1 MPFLGPPIEKT
12 PRALIFDIG
21 RVIIGV
27 DMTRS
32 IGALG
37 KQQGLS
43 HLKVLRAMEEDA
55 HWPDWQQGRMAP
67 RDWHAHLCKKFNFS
81 YTLDEFRAIW
91 NSVLDPEPI
100 LPDLL
105 FERLAA
111 KCRLALL
118 SNTDPIH
125 VAHIEASYPFVRHF
139 HARVYLAAPA
149 QAVPSPVI
157 YHHALREV
165 AALPGRWAGCSSTTF
180 TKMSSPRPASAST
193 PSTSHRPTTYLPN
206 SSPGPLEIL
215 NKTRKAI
222 GDLSPCIWPEIR

>member
-1 MPFLGPPIEKT
+1 VPFLGPPIEKT

-139 HARVYLAAPA
+139 HARVYSCRVGASK
-149 QAVPSPVI
+149 PSPVI

-165 AALPGRWAGCSSTTF
+165 AALPDEAMFIDDIHENVEAAASLGINAYHF
-180 TKMSSPRPASAST
+180 TSAAELLAEFV
-193 PSTSHRPTTYLPN
+193 RLGLWN
-206 SSPGPLEIL
+206 
-215 NKTRKAI
+215 
-222 GDLSPCIWPEIR
+222 C

>member
-12 PRALIFDIG
+12 PRAVIFDIG
-21 RVIIGV
+21 RVIVGV

-32 IGALG
+32 IAALG
-37 KQQGLS
+37 KHQGLS
-43 HLKVLRAMEEDA
+43 HMKVLRAMEADA

-67 RDWHAHLCKKFNFS
+67 RDWHAHLCKKFNFPYS
-81 YTLDEFRAIW
+81 LEEFRAIW

-139 HARVYLAAPA
+139 HARVYSCR
-149 QAVPSPVI
+149 VGSSKPSPVI

-165 AALPGRWAGCSSTTF
+165 GALPDEAMFIDDIHENVLAAASLGINAFHF
-180 TKMSSPRPASAST
+180 TSADHLLAEFSRLGLWE
-193 PSTSHRPTTYLPN
+193 S
-206 SSPGPLEIL
+206 
-215 NKTRKAI
+215 
-222 GDLSPCIWPEIR
+222 